1 MGNSDSKLTAYREH
15 IEKLAGPKEIPLY
28 SCKSTS
34 HAAVLFYKQ
43 HGSDSQSAGNESSR
57 EGTGEPSG
65 GATAREPGSGA
76 GIMGWRTLRRNGKP
90 ATPGTSSARSVSM
103 RSARP
108 ASARSAPVRSA
119 SVRVANAQADGG
131 RSAASAGV
139 PEAPEAAGEGDIYC
153 EFFTC
158 LAQERF
164 SAEDI
169 YALLSAHE
177 LRHIFM
183 SNSRNYQNLVRFAC
197 FKICSLTTQLQ
208 MKRSEEDF
216 NKRCMEAINCIRI
229 LTKIMPV
236 FFEMDKDESLE
247 KALMWDRNSAEVTN
261 YNAKSASTTAATV
274 GASLSSPEV
283 DPFGFN
289 LASPAPLGDVSS
301 PSARGS
307 RLGLSPDSLCVAV
320 GNNSLGEEVV
330 PLGVILV
337 QSCLNLLFMEGFT
350 LPVSPHKHGQES
362 DLHTD
367 FYAQGYGR
375 VSFSLWEPGINIE
388 EMSSAPANP
397 RLDSN
402 RLEILRL
409 LITLC
414 STNLY
419 KQDAIN
425 RYLTVLC
432 TMMPNYNTVC
442 LVSSLVN
449 VLCKYC
455 SETDENH
462 YNPQTYSS
470 QVKTS
475 QLNLLRKSLSGACI
489 SMLNLMLRFQLPE
502 ENTAVNS
509 FVYSLSSIQVKQV
522 IEHTPKAYLSS
533 LSKEFDLKL
542 ILRSLAS
549 IIKSPMD
556 IAVEQESN
564 PFTWSQPGSVD
575 RRHTS
580 NGIGP
585 SSAGQQG
592 PHNPAIVPIRSASA
606 QGANGVAKQ
615 NGFQGNNYRPQS
627 SSTSSSGSFNSAT
640 TELFS
645 LNLQAFVFL
654 WELMKCNR
662 AFENYV
668 ADKYSNKLI
677 LVSIFYL
684 KYYQDVPEFSTTL
697 IPVIG
702 GFVTYLSSKN
712 LVLYKMMDPL
722 NLNYYTNKIPNIF
735 KLSSGNITLTT
746 YRDFAIIHLSNIAI
760 TQVTNQLPLKPYM
773 FELIYNLL
781 STPSEFTGDELS
793 LLSSNKRS
801 AHSTGLSY
809 QASTNLLLLLSK
821 MATMGYLSTSSYSET
836 SRKSYT
842 YSSGAKLDNLALL
855 LRGILTYILF
865 YFQDSKNLLFA
876 LCRNERIIYQ
886 LDNALKEFSD
896 GLTEDQLRQLYSPDD
911 RRSRKLLDKE
921 DDMAMPR
928 MSHLNDSRRV
938 FTNHALY
945 FNPYIENDVPD
956 QTSPNEN
963 DDYSGSDDEND
974 LDDANNFGPTWA
986 GPAGISLANNK
997 SAKVYE
1003 HLDYDRDLTMK
1014 DTKLYLSLRPT
1025 WPLGLTLRGKWKTKL
1040 HTPLHK
1046 GWLGA
1051 ATLSQLMQVVR
1062 VVNGQ
1067 FPQIAEIK
1075 TNQYYDLLKKIG
1087 DWEQEFLHTI
1097 ETSLTPEIKAMDG
1110 NYETLKL
1117 DWDEN
1122 STASR
1127 WYLSVI
1133 WGNIFTA
1140 HSHPYSLSAVDKA
1153 AYKQH
1158 NLTSRSSLDNS
1169 TANYNT
1175 SRADSAS
1182 SVVNSSLGSDY
1193 PPNGA
1198 NAASPNLG
1206 RPSWHSAASS
1216 RDISSKESQ
1225 TSSNYTSNGASSVF
1239 RMGWL
1244 NFSRGVAGSDRD
1256 NGTADS
1262 GTRSQSRQFVPDVGL
1277 LRPNIWVGTR
1287 ITMFKVKVEIKEEFS
1302 LMEMTGSFFRSLRL
1316 NTSATLN
1323 SSDYYCGSA
1332 ADNRGHS
1339 PADTRIR
1346 AQRRSLSGQQSLLPT
1361 KPTMLAS
1368 YK

>member
-43 HGSDSQSAGNESSR
+43 HGADSKSAGNE
-57 EGTGEPSG
+57 G
-65 GATAREPGSGA
+65 ARENAAGSGA
-76 GIMGWRTLRRNGKP
+76 GESAGDSDSGADNAGNRAVRSSGKP
-90 ATPGTSSARSVSM
+90 GTPGTGGARS
-103 RSARP
+103 
-108 ASARSAPVRSA
+108 ASARSSE
-119 SVRVANAQADGG
+119 SQANGG
-131 RSAASAGV
+131 RSAASSAA

-153 EFFTC
+153 EFFNC

-208 MKRSEEDF
+208 MKRPKEDF
-216 NKRCMEAINCIRI
+216 DKRCMEVINCIRI
-229 LTKIMPV
+229 LTKIMPI
-236 FFEMDKDESLE
+236 FFEIDKDQTLE
-247 KALMWDRNSAEVTN
+247 KALMWNRNSAEVMN
-261 YNAKSASTTAATV
+261 FNAKSASTTAATV
-274 GASLSSPEV
+274 GASLSSPEL
-283 DPFGFN
+283 DPFGSD
-289 LASPAPLGDVSS
+289 LASPAPLCDAS
-301 PSARGS
+301 PSSARGGS

-320 GNNSLGEEVV
+320 GNNSLSEEVV
-330 PLGVILV
+330 PLGVLLV
-337 QSCLNLLFMEGFT
+337 QSCLKLLFMEGFT
-350 LPVSPHKHGQES
+350 LPVSSHKHSQES
-362 DLHTD
+362 ELHTD
-367 FYAQGYGR
+367 FYAESYGR
-375 VSFSLWEPGINIE
+375 VSFSLWESGINIE
-388 EMSSAPANP
+388 DMNPGAANP

-402 RLEILRL
+402 RLELLRL

-449 VLCKYC
+449 TLCKYC
-455 SETDENH
+455 SESDENH
-462 YNPQTYSS
+462 YNPQSYSS

-475 QLNLLRKSLSGACI
+475 QLNLLRKSLSGACL

-502 ENTAVNS
+502 DSAEINS

-564 PFTWSQPGSVD
+564 PFTWSQPGTVD
-575 RRHTS
+575 RRRTS
-580 NGIGP
+580 NGMGP

-592 PHNPAIVPIRSASA
+592 PHNPAIIPIRSASA
-606 QGANGVAKQ
+606 HGANGFTKP
-615 NGFQGNNYRPQS
+615 NGFQGNNYSPRS
-627 SSTSSSGSFNSAT
+627 SSTSSSGSFNSST

-645 LNLQAFVFL
+645 LNLQAFVLL

-677 LVSIFYL
+677 IVSIFYL
-684 KYYQDVPEFSTTL
+684 KYYQDVPEFATTL
-697 IPVIG
+697 VPLIG

-712 LVLYKMMDPL
+712 LVLYKMTDPL
-722 NLNYYTNKIPNIF
+722 NLDYYTNKIPNIF

-760 TQVTNQLPLKPYM
+760 NQVTNQLPLKPYV

-793 LLSSNKRS
+793 LLSSTKRP

-821 MATMGYLSTSSYSET
+821 MATMGYLSTPSYSET
-836 SRKSYT
+836 SRKSYS

-876 LCRNERIIYQ
+876 LCRNERIVYQ

-896 GLTEDQLRQLYSPDD
+896 GLTEDQLRHLYSPDD
-911 RRSRKLLDKE
+911 RRSQKLLDKE
-921 DDMAMPR
+921 DDVAMPR
-928 MSHLNDSRRV
+928 LSHLNDSKRT

-945 FNPYIENDVPD
+945 FNPYIENDVSGYN
-956 QTSPNEN
+956 SPNEN
-963 DDYSGSDDEND
+963 DEYSGSDDEPD
-974 LDDANNFGPTWA
+974 LDDANNFDPSWG
-986 GPAGISLANNK
+986 GPAAIAIGSNK

-1003 HLDYDRDLTMK
+1003 HLDYERDVTMK
-1014 DTKLYLSLRPT
+1014 NTKLYLSLRPS

-1051 ATLSQLMQVVR
+1051 ATLGQLIQLVR

-1087 DWEQEFLHTI
+1087 DWEQEFLHNM
-1097 ETSLTPEIKAMDG
+1097 EPFLTPEIKAMNG

-1117 DWDEN
+1117 DWDN
-1122 STASR
+1122 SPTASK

-1133 WGNIFTA
+1133 WGNIFSA
-1140 HSHPYSLSAVDKA
+1140 HSHPYSLSAVDKV
-1153 AYKQH
+1153 AYKQQ
-1158 NLTSRSSLDNS
+1158 NLASRSSLDNS
-1169 TANYNT
+1169 NTNYNT
-1175 SRADSAS
+1175 PRGDSAGS
-1182 SVVNSSLGSDY
+1182 LLNSSSGSDY
-1193 PPNGA
+1193 PLNGA
-1198 NAASPNLG
+1198 NAANASLG
-1206 RPSWHSAASS
+1206 RPWHSSTSS
-1216 RDISSKESQ
+1216 REISSKESQ

-1244 NFSRGVAGSDRD
+1244 NFSRGVAGSDRE
-1256 NGTADS
+1256 NGTSDS
-1262 GTRSQSRQFVPDVGL
+1262 GTRSQSRPFVPDVGL

-1287 ITMFKVKVEIKEEFS
+1287 ISMFKVKMEIKEEFS

-1339 PADTRIR
+1339 PADTRIK